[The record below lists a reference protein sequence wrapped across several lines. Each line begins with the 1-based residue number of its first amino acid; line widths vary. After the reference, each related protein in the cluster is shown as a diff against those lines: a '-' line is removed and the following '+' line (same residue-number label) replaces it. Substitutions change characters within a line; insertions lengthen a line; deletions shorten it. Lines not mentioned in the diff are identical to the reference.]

1 MTEMVKMV
9 TMTLE
14 NLKALQ
20 KKPQSYSFF
29 YFLFFNILKTNK

>member
-20 KKPQSYSFF
+20 KKPHPYSFF
-29 YFLFFNILKTNK
+29 YFFLTY